1 MPVRFSAAGRRARCY
16 WPSDGDD
23 MAVQYAPVVSPPGE
37 ISMWPAELQSATLPR
52 ICVKTGQTAA
62 RRYTFNFVASDAL
75 VLAFLL
81 GPILMPGVK
90 ARLPLAGWPATRLTG
105 LVIVRALASGSAVFC
120 LFAALRQPGA
130 PWPLLLVAGVISG
143 AVAYSSYLVYFFQ
156 AQFGEVHRLR
166 NGERWVRLRGIH
178 PNFVAGVERW
188 RAVREA
194 ALRDPSLYS
203 ADLRWHWNGSQWVG
217 TQPADTNENAA
228 RRLGWHIAWWQ
239 AAAGMLIIWAILG
252 VLAWRQFHG

>member
-1 MPVRFSAAGRRARCY
+1 
-16 WPSDGDD
+16 
-23 MAVQYAPVVSPPGE
+23 
-37 ISMWPAELQSATLPR
+37 MWPAELQSATLPR

-178 PNFVAGVERW
+178 PNFVAGVECW

-194 ALRDPSLYS
+194 ALRDPSSYS
-203 ADLRWHWNGSQWVG
+203 ADLRWHWNGTQWVG
-217 TQPADTNENAA
+217 TQPAEE
-228 RRLGWHIAWWQ
+228 RPE
-239 AAAGMLIIWAILG
+239 
-252 VLAWRQFHG
+252 